1 MLVFKGLK
9 LLKFMFG
16 GNNPTEVLTVAVL
29 TFLINI
35 PFGYWRAQVK
45 KFSKDWFLAIHL
57 PVPLIVAMRLLM
69 GVHLN
74 IPTVITFVVAFFL
87 GQRTGVLIY
96 RKLQKRLKQTSKNLF
111 SDLVKLRTKTDVG

>member
-57 PVPLIVAMRLLM
+57 HVPLIVAMRLLM